1 MKRGILSVRVMGRV
15 NACSPATVSAKV
27 VLAQGYGKGNPVFF
41 KFRHLFSDK
50 YLMTKLSG
58 KWSVAE
64 GFRAGRVVV

>member
-1 MKRGILSVRVMGRV
+1 MVVGRV
-15 NACSPATVSAKV
+15 NACSPATMSAKV
-27 VLAQGYGKGNPVFF
+27 VQAQGYGKESPVFF

-64 GFRAGRVVV
+64 VFRAERVVV